1 VLELG
6 NLDAKRGW
14 GFAGDYVEGM
24 WLMLQQDEAQDVP
37 AELGM
42 EGGAPA
48 AVAVRFIHLRNAVLF
63 QPDTG
68 LLPERDAAAS
78 G

>member
-1 VLELG
+1 MLERG

-24 WLMLQQDEAQDVP
+24 WLLQQDEAQDVP

-48 AVAVRFIHLRNAVLF
+48 TVAVGFIHLRNAALF

>member
-1 VLELG
+1 MLELG

-48 AVAVRFIHLRNAVLF
+48 AVAVGV
-63 QPDTG
+63 
-68 LLPERDAAAS
+68 AAAHS
-78 G
+78 LSFNGHAGRIAVSQR